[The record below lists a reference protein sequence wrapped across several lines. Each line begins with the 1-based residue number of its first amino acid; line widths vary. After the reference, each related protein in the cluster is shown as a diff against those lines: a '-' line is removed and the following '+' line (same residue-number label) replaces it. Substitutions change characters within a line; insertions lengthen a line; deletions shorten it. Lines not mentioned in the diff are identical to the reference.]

1 MVALPCD
8 TIASSMTSAV
18 WEAKEAAIFPIR
30 RLKVSG
36 VCEEIG
42 LINRRCRF
50 NLEECIGTMGIR
62 KKTDRLFLISL
73 DVLLRHSQRRQIH
86 LLDSDGP

>member
-1 MVALPCD
+1 MVALSCD

-18 WEAKEAAIFPIR
+18 WKAKEAAGFPIR
-30 RLKVSG
+30 RLQVSD

-50 NLEECIGTMGIR
+50 NLEECKGTMGIR
-62 KKTDRLFLISL
+62 KKAHAYFLISL
-73 DVLLRHSQRRQIH
+73 DVLLRHS
-86 LLDSDGP
+86 

>member
-18 WEAKEAAIFPIR
+18 WEAKEAASFPIR
-30 RLKVSG
+30 RLKVRY
-36 VCEEIG
+36 VCEGIG

-50 NLEECIGTMGIR
+50 DLEECKGTMGIQ
-62 KKTDRLFLISL
+62 KKTDGLFLISL
-73 DVLLRHSQRRQIH
+73 DVLLRHSQRHQFH
-86 LLDSDGP
+86 SLDSDGP